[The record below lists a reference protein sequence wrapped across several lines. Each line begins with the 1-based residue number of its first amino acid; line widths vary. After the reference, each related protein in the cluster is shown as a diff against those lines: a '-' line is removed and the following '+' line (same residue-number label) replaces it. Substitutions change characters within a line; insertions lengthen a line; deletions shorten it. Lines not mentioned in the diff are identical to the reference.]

1 MLGWVL
7 SGGRGTRLDD
17 ALYYD
22 KPLTTDAGAGGY
34 TGQIDGEF
42 LVYATSDKPRFEKL
56 LKITDKVLADLS
68 KHPPTEDELK
78 RARQAIRGGMLDTI
92 ESPEARAEAIASCY
106 VERGQM
112 GDCLSSRWQRY
123 EAVTSADVVRVAQ
136 EWLRPERRSILT
148 IVPIGDD
155 HLLPE
160 STMVELP

>member
-1 MLGWVL
+1 M
-7 SGGRGTRLDD
+7 TKRLD
-17 ALYYD
+17 
-22 KPLTTDAGAGGY
+22 
-34 TGQIDGEF
+34 
-42 LVYATSDKPRFEKL
+42 
-56 LKITDKVLADLS
+56 
-68 KHPPTEDELK
+68 
-78 RARQAIRGGMLDTI
+78 QAIAEVRKLPAERQDEAAELLFGLARFDADTLQLTPEQAAEVERRLI
-92 ESPEARAEAIASCY
+92 ASMVTVEEAEARAEAIASCY

-160 STMVELP
+160 STLVELP